1 MSLLLVDTHV
11 GTQLFYSLTIRLEEM
26 AIKRRG
32 SEQWMRRRLPPQDI
46 QEHVRRHDQYKRY
59 ALLKHKLLS
68 QEWTISTK
76 GSRSSNS
83 SELQPTQHTTFD
95 KNKKKE
101 KNLQIIPTQIL
112 PPSTRTKYDIFQYD
126 MFQLKPILTSYQ
138 FQPTHLATCVF
149 LLTPKLLSDLEYGEA
164 CTILTIMNG
173 LWMDEPSEVSV
184 ADIKVKG

>member
-1 MSLLLVDTHV
+1 
-11 GTQLFYSLTIRLEEM
+11 LFYSLTIRLEENGNQESWHR
-26 AIKRRG
+26 ALDASQG
-32 SEQWMRRRLPPQDI
+32 LPPQDI

-83 SELQPTQHTTFD
+83 SELQPTQHTTV
-95 KNKKKE
+95 
-101 KNLQIIPTQIL
+101 
-112 PPSTRTKYDIFQYD
+112 RIF
-126 MFQLKPILTSYQ
+126 MVVS
-138 FQPTHLATCVF
+138 ASVF

-173 LWMDEPSEVSV
+173 LWMDEPSEVSA